1 MVLGMR
7 SVLNTD
13 MDTDTQ
19 TQTHRPTHTSFLHHF
34 EKYTPP
40 SLKENINQAA
50 NHLAQAIS
58 PTSCTSGV

>member
-34 EKYTPP
+34 EKYAPP
-40 SLKENINQAA
+40 VSEREYK
-50 NHLAQAIS
+50 
-58 PTSCTSGV
+58 SGS